1 MSDNEI
7 VLGLEGRKSIDQIY
21 DRVKDHDLVLTVDA
35 PLADALNARLDKP
48 RLGHF
53 ATTPR
58 RLALDNL
65 TGEHVI
71 EDKRKLFLKIIEETD
86 LSWKHAAYL
95 LQNVIS
101 CWKETGRVKDILHH
115 IRFNGKQTKII
126 IKILTNTINPYSA
139 LTKYKVPKHIS
150 TAVIA
155 PHQFTALDKKILP
168 NNHHTINVFTKDQ
181 HTLPE
186 FKIFNSTTEII
197 QAILKNIDDPKDTAI
212 VMGEDSPYR
221 YPIEAAFRTNNI
233 PYMVSTDFKDDE
245 DLRTY
250 LKLLRFGLSH
260 RGLKLK
266 DVKPI
271 LFHLNKPASVEM
283 DEFYIRYLDDD
294 HLMELKQL
302 LNNLSSMTFQE
313 SLKKYEE
320 LLEQEQK
327 ELRTHLELL
336 ELKDEKVTIEN
347 LNSFEY
353 YLDSFDITTESAGR
367 GVLIASP
374 WSSTFIDRPMV
385 FYLGMDSSWTPEP
398 PTDPWVEKSSFDQRK
413 KKDFKILMQNG
424 EEQYFLV
431 QNKVLDQN
439 VTPSYYFNDL
449 TEKDIEKFTD
459 FQHSFY
465 GTEKTERKKAFK
477 KQPTNIKPKEVKTLS
492 QSSLNVLAYC
502 PKDYF
507 FNRLIDSQKKDY
519 FMKGTLMHNFAEFYI
534 HHPEFVESRPE
545 GTFLEMM
552 MEKISPYID
561 DLVRDSWRTQFKIG
575 IENLKKYLDPHK
587 DYKPLPGYQMSPF
600 SNLFSTY
607 FDKPIEEPTTEA
619 YFKNYDLGASG
630 MVDLIRSK
638 DHIVDHKSGNKKSI
652 NQIMRSSDI
661 EDIDEKPN
669 FQTKMYIAHHR
680 SIVTDTPITFTF
692 YHMLNNIRDV
702 VSGEGNINDNILDIN
717 YYPETFNEMIQKE
730 MVFNNL
736 IDGVSESNN
745 RRKTLE
751 KIGYENYRRFFKD
764 KDLPQGDKNEVLE
777 SKLTVEFIKFCENII
792 GKDYKYITKGC
803 KSAIKKL
810 HNFRNQN
817 YFKNDIDEFETYL
830 KKQINKLN
838 RYKHTG
844 FPVHETDDD
853 GKPLRDIDPD
863 ELENKDLVIL

>member
-1 MSDNEI
+1 MGDTI
-7 VLGLEGRKSIDQIY
+7 TLTLEKSLSIDQIY
-21 DRVKDHDLVLTVDA
+21 NQVKDHDLVLTVDA
-35 PLADALNARLDKP
+35 PLADALNARLTTP

-65 TGEHVI
+65 TGEQVI

-86 LSWKHAAYL
+86 LNWKHAAYL

-101 CWKETGRVKDILHH
+101 CWKETGRIKKILDHN
-115 IRFNGKQTKII
+115 RFDSEETRTI

-139 LTKYKVPKHIS
+139 LTRYKVPNDVS

-155 PHQFTALDKKILP
+155 PHQFTALDKEILP
-168 NNHHTINVFTKDQ
+168 NDHDTINIFTKDQ

-197 QAILKNIDDPKDTAI
+197 QAILNNIEDPKDTAV

-221 YPIEAAFRTNNI
+221 YPIEAAFRTHNI

-271 LFHLNKPASVEM
+271 LYHLNEPASVKK
-283 DEFYIRYLDDD
+283 DEFYIEHLDEDYLS
-294 HLMELKQL
+294 ELKQL
-302 LNNLSSMTFQE
+302 LNDLSSMTFEE
-313 SLKKYEE
+313 SVKKYEE
-320 LLEQEQK
+320 LLDQEQE

-336 ELKDEKVTIEN
+336 DLKQKKVTEAN

-374 WSSTFIDRPMV
+374 WSSTYIDRPIV

-424 EEQYFLV
+424 EEQFFLV
-431 QNKVLDQN
+431 QDKILDQH

-449 TEKDIEKFTD
+449 TNKEIEKFTD
-459 FQHSFY
+459 FDHSFY
-465 GTEKTERKKAFK
+465 GTESSKSKKAFE
-477 KQPTNIKPKEVKTLS
+477 KQPTNIEPKEVKTLS

-507 FNRLIDSQKKDY
+507 FNKLIDSPKKDY
-519 FMKGTLMHNFAEFYI
+519 FMKGSLMHHFAEFYI
-534 HHPEFVESRPE
+534 HHPKFVESQPE
-545 GTFLEMM
+545 GTFLELMV
-552 MEKISPYID
+552 KQISPYID
-561 DLVRDSWRTQFKIG
+561 DLARDSWKTQFKIG
-575 IENLKKYLDPHK
+575 IENLKKYLDPDE
-587 DYKPLPGYQMSPF
+587 DYKPLPGYQSSSF
-600 SNLFSTY
+600 SNFFSTH
-607 FDKPIEEPTTEA
+607 FDKPIEEPITEA
-619 YFKNYDLGASG
+619 YFKNYDVGASG
-630 MVDLIRSK
+630 VVDLIKSK

-652 NQIMRSSDI
+652 NQIMKLSDI
-661 EDIDEKPN
+661 EDIEKKPN

-680 SIVTDTPITFTF
+680 SIVPNTPITFTF
-692 YHMLNNIRDV
+692 YHMLNNVRDV
-702 VSGEGNINDNILDIN
+702 ISGEGNIHDNILDIN
-717 YYPETFNEMIQKE
+717 YYPQTFNEMIQKE
-730 MVFNNL
+730 MMFDHL
-736 IDGVSESNN
+736 IDGVSEKNN

-751 KIGYENYRRFFKD
+751 KIGYENYKRFFED
-764 KDLPQGDKNEVLE
+764 KDLPQGDKDDVLE
-777 SKLTVEFIKFCENII
+777 SKLTEEFILFCEDII
-792 GKDYKYITKGC
+792 DNNYKYITRGC

-810 HNFRNQN
+810 VYFRNQN

-830 KKQINKLN
+830 KEQINKLN
-838 RYKHTG
+838 RYKQEG
-844 FPVHETDDD
+844 FPIHETDEE
-853 GKPLRDIDPD
+853 GEPLRDIDPD

>member
-1 MSDNEI
+1 MGDTI
-7 VLGLEGRKSIDQIY
+7 TLTLKKSLTIDQLY
-21 DRVKDHDLVLTVDA
+21 DKVKDNDLVLTVDA

-48 RLGHF
+48 RLGYF

-58 RLALDNL
+58 RLALDSYA
-65 TGEHVI
+65 GEEVI
-71 EDKRKLFLKIIEETD
+71 DDERKLFLKIIEETD
-86 LSWKHAAYL
+86 LNWKHAAYL

-101 CWKETGRVKDILHH
+101 CWKETGRIENIFNHS
-115 IRFNGKQTKII
+115 RFDRKETRTITEL
-126 IKILTNTINPYSA
+126 LTNTINPYSA
-139 LTKYKVPKHIS
+139 STRYKVPNDIS

-155 PHQFTALDKKILP
+155 PHQLTALDKKILP
-168 NNHHTINVFTKDQ
+168 NNYQTINVFTKNQ

-197 QAILKNIDDPKDTAI
+197 QAILKNIEDPKDTAI

-221 YPIEAAFRTNNI
+221 YPIEAAFRTNDI
-233 PYMVSTDFKDDE
+233 PYMVGTDFKDDE

-271 LFHLNKPASVEM
+271 LFHLNKPASVKK

-294 HLMELKQL
+294 HLIELKQL

-313 SLKKYEE
+313 SLKRYEE
-320 LLEQEQK
+320 LLEEEQE

-336 ELKDEKVTIEN
+336 NLKDENITEVN
-347 LNSFEY
+347 LNSLEY

-374 WSSTFIDRPMV
+374 WSSTFIDRPIV

-398 PTDPWVEKSSFDQRK
+398 PTVPWVEKSSFDERK

-449 TEKDIEKFTD
+449 TNEEIEKFTD

-465 GTEKTERKKAFK
+465 GTETTERKKAFK
-477 KQPTNIKPKEVKTLS
+477 KQTTNIKPKEVKTLS

-502 PKDYF
+502 PKDHF
-507 FNRLIDSQKKDY
+507 FNKLVDSPDQDY
-519 FMKGTLMHNFAEFYI
+519 FMKGSLLHDFAEFYI
-534 HHPEFVESRPE
+534 HHPGFVESLPE
-545 GTFLEMM
+545 GTFLELM

-561 DLVRDSWRTQFKIG
+561 DLARDSWRTQFKIG
-575 IENLKKYLDPHK
+575 IENLKEYLDPKK
-587 DYKPLPGYQMSPF
+587 DYQTLPGYQMSF
-600 SNLFSTY
+600 SSNFFSTH
-607 FDKPIEEPTTEA
+607 FDKPIEEPITEA
-619 YFKNYDLGASG
+619 YFKNYDVGVSG
-630 MVDLIRSK
+630 VVDLIRSK
-638 DHIVDHKSGNKKSI
+638 DHIVDHKSGSKRSI

-680 SIVTDTPITFTF
+680 SIVPDTPIKFTF
-692 YHMLNNIRDV
+692 YHMLDNIRDV
-702 VSGEGNINDNILDIN
+702 ISGEGNIHDNILDIN
-717 YYPETFNEMIQKE
+717 YYPENFNEMIQKE
-730 MVFNNL
+730 MIFDYL

-751 KIGYENYRRFFKD
+751 KIGYENYRRFFED
-764 KDLPQGDKNEVLE
+764 KDLPQGEVLE
-777 SKLTVEFIKFCENII
+777 SKLTVEFIRFCQNII
-792 GKDYKYITKGC
+792 GKEYKYITKGC

-838 RYKHTG
+838 QYKHTG
-844 FPVHETDDD
+844 FPVHETDED